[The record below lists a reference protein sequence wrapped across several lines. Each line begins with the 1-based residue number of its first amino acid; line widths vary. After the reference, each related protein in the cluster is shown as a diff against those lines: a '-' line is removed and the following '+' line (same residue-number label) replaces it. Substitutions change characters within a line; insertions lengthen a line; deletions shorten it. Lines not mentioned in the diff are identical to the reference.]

1 MLAVDMCLQDAQ
13 LFQQLTAGPPPPPPA
28 AAAPPG
34 KVRRATVT
42 TAVGGAGL
50 ALGAGVVKLV
60 HFVSSRLQRQRRKAK
75 RRCVLRGGGVEEW
88 VGRQGWDIRG
98 GGGETP
104 LCVEVVWGGGGG
116 GGVSG
121 GGGGGGD
128 KRGEKVV
135 RGLPC

>member
-75 RRCVLRGGGVEEW
+75 RRCVLWGGGGR
-88 VGRQGWDIRG
+88 VGWKAGLGYQRGG

-104 LCVEVVWGGGGG
+104 LCVEVVWGVGG
-116 GGVSG
+116 
-121 GGGGGGD
+121 
-128 KRGEKVV
+128 
-135 RGLPC
+135 